1 MSDPTLTELAHQVA
15 LLEERMN
22 THQKQYES
30 ALDRLRAD
38 MANWKADM
46 AKRETDWK
54 TDIGDLKTD
63 WKADMARRETDWKTD
78 IGDLKTEMAKRD
90 NRLILSVFGIMV
102 AGITIL
108 GFVLTRTPV
117 PMLTH

>member
-1 MSDPTLTELAHQVA
+1 MSDPALTELAHQVA

-38 MANWKADM
+38 MANWKTDM
-46 AKRETDWK
+46 ADWK
-54 TDIGDLKTD
+54 T
-63 WKADMARRETDWKTD
+63 DMARRETDWKTD
-78 IGDLKTEMAKRD
+78 IGDLKTDMAKRD
-90 NRLILSVFGIMV
+90 KHLILSVFGIMV

>member
-38 MANWKADM
+38 MANWKTDM
-46 AKRETDWK
+46 AK
-54 TDIGDLKTD
+54 
-63 WKADMARRETDWKTD
+63 RETDWKTD

-108 GFVLTRTPV
+108 GFVLTRAPV